1 MGVPLGR
8 AASGELTRLQIRV
21 VLVPMLR
28 ECRTGDPCSKLGPF
42 SPRQA
47 LCQIAARQR
56 ECPQAGLLL
65 ANLPAV
71 RYGIKSTPVREVSP
85 DRNPGLSAHMKPS
98 ARAHQTEGAEG
109 LSPACRIGCG
119 RPARMLPGRGR
130 IMRPALFGSAVRTAC
145 TPLPAP
151 EFERCRFSRPPQPL
165 PSFVQTLSGCAG
177 LGPAGSLLRH
187 PLERPPGAA
196 VFLCFCRCLPGI
208 RGRLILRAAGIPPS
222 AGPAFGPVQ
231 VEGAATRTGGHP
243 FPSRRRASISK
254 SLTSVSGS

>member
-1 MGVPLGR
+1 MPLGR